1 MSKDSEIVGKAA
13 LDAAFKVHT
22 TLGPGLLETVYE
34 SALAHELTKLG
45 HTVER
50 QKPIPVIYDGQLLDD
65 VGFRADLIIDGCV
78 LLELKSVVQLT
89 ETFKKIVTT
98 YLRLS
103 NLPLGFLLNFNEA
116 HLKNGLVRITNG
128 SELKARPPS
137 RP

>member
-1 MSKDSEIVGKAA
+1 MNQDPEAIGKAA

-22 TLGPGLLETVYE
+22 TLGPGLLESVYE
-34 SALAHELTKLG
+34 SALAYELTKLG
-45 HTVER
+45 HLVER

-78 LLELKSVVQLT
+78 LLELKSVSQLT
-89 ETFKKIVTT
+89 ETFKKVTTT

-103 NLPLGFLLNFNEA
+103 NIPLGFLLNFNEA

-128 SELKARPPS
+128 SELKTRPPS